1 MEASGAQT
9 WGRELLKKRIL
20 IIDDQADCRE
30 LLKDVLSDEFQV
42 FEAGNGQEGVDF
54 LNQQRVDLI
63 ISDLKMPVQDG
74 RDTILEV
81 RHSFP
86 NIKIIVISGYEQDI
100 QRMKLF
106 KADKSFVK
114 PFNVLEVLEEVK
126 KLLNK

>member
-1 MEASGAQT
+1 M
-9 WGRELLKKRIL
+9 KKKIL
-20 IIDDQADCRE
+20 IIDDQSDCRE
-30 LLKDVLSDEFQV
+30 LLRDVLSDDFQV

-54 LNQQRVDLI
+54 LKQQRVDLI

-81 RHSFP
+81 RHGFP

-106 KADKSFVK
+106 KADRTFAK
-114 PFNVLEVLEEVK
+114 PFNVLEVLSEVRS
-126 KLLNK
+126 LLGQS